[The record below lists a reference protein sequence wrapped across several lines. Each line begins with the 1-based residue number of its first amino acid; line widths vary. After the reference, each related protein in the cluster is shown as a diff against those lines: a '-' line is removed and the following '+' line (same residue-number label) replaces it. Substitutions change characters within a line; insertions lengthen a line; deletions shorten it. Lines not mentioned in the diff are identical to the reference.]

1 MAGSSFEPYRHE
13 LPTDVAKG
21 LPDNF
26 PGVKEFLED
35 KVRNDKHGSSMVQ
48 DVFKRYLILNC
59 PKSRKKWKNKPR
71 ISAKELTAREKRSLG
86 LDRLPKTGLQ
96 YTNFTELSTLWQDYM
111 KDLLGTEVLKA
122 TKWTPPSD
130 YNDTSGHLPNLQS
143 KVSKADLHGAIIKV
157 ESAECPTHVGRQ
169 GICLME
175 TRHTFQ
181 IISTD
186 NKLRMMPKKGSV
198 FSVEVDGF
206 RFSFPG
212 SNVMSRPAERSTKKP
227 KNRPPMEF

>member
-1 MAGSSFEPYRHE
+1 MAGSSYEPYKSE
-13 LPTDVAKG
+13 LPPDIAKG
-21 LPDNF
+21 LSDNY
-26 PGVKEFLED
+26 PSVNEFLDE
-35 KVRNDKHGSSMVQ
+35 KIKNDKDKSKIQ
-48 DVFKRYLILNC
+48 DLFKKRLILVSN
-59 PKSRKKWKNKPR
+59 KSRKKWKNKPR
-71 ISAKELTAREKRSLG
+71 TGAKELTAKEKRNLG

-96 YTNFTELSTLWQDYM
+96 YTNFTELTSLWHEYM
-111 KDLLGTEVLKA
+111 KDLLGTATLKA
-122 TKWTPPSD
+122 SNWSPPSNFD
-130 YNDTSGHLPNLQS
+130 DSSGHLPNLQS

-157 ESAECPTHVGRQ
+157 ETAECPTHVGRQ

-198 FSVEVDGF
+198 FSIEVDGF